1 MPFSFDGNDP
11 LVTAQSPSEEET
23 LRFSPL
29 DSSLSY
35 SATASSLEVVPTKE
49 IEDKQKHETVSKN
62 VKNYGS
68 PTGND
73 INTRHVSGKKIDM
86 KHTQFALS
94 AGMMLGVRE
103 TVGGV
108 GSISD
113 AADFDE
119 TKPTIL
125 EEECARVER
134 VKIPPGAYFISSQFA
149 SLPYRYKFKAYA
161 PHIFAR
167 MREHAGVD
175 KQRFLH
181 SICGNDAFIEFVS
194 NAKSGQF
201 FFYSRDG
208 RYMIKTQTQEEKDF
222 LRLILPHYYTH
233 LRENPHS
240 FITHFYG
247 MYRVKIPD
255 LGKSIHFV
263 IMKSVFNTDRE
274 IHKIWDLKGSTLGRR
289 AKRGDGVSKDLDFV
303 DEGRK
308 LKVHPSTKTAIMK
321 QLKKD
326 SDFLAKM
333 HIMDYSLLFGV
344 HVCTQAEEE
353 SEKNM
358 IRSKLMESSIRSN
371 TPMRRLKKKEFD
383 DNGGKN
389 GVLKYIFES
398 TKGLF
403 GLVPEEER
411 TQQSE
416 DDSDSDRDDK
426 VSNGSGSGSNELRTI
441 LSSLSSSVSTQAMIN
456 PYTKRDDLGIISGES
471 KEIYF
476 AGIIDILQS
485 YNTRKWGE
493 TIMRKAAGGNEKA
506 ISCVN
511 PEAYAE
517 RFVEFIE
524 DIIEE

>member
-1 MPFSFDGNDP
+1 VTYNLDKPTEHFLPNRMPFSFDGNDP

-194 NAKSGQF
+194 NAKSGQV
-201 FFYSRDG
+201 R
-208 RYMIKTQTQEEKDF
+208 
-222 LRLILPHYYTH
+222 
-233 LRENPHS
+233 
-240 FITHFYG
+240 
-247 MYRVKIPD
+247 
-255 LGKSIHFV
+255 
-263 IMKSVFNTDRE
+263 IMC
-274 IHKIWDLKGSTLGRR
+274 DLKNCY
-289 AKRGDGVSKDLDFV
+289 FV
-303 DEGRK
+303 
-308 LKVHPSTKTAIMK
+308 LP
-321 QLKKD
+321 
-326 SDFLAKM
+326 
-333 HIMDYSLLFGV
+333 FG
-344 HVCTQAEEE
+344 
-353 SEKNM
+353 
-358 IRSKLMESSIRSN
+358 
-371 TPMRRLKKKEFD
+371 
-383 DNGGKN
+383 
-389 GVLKYIFES
+389 
-398 TKGLF
+398 
-403 GLVPEEER
+403 
-411 TQQSE
+411 
-416 DDSDSDRDDK
+416 
-426 VSNGSGSGSNELRTI
+426 
-441 LSSLSSSVSTQAMIN
+441 
-456 PYTKRDDLGIISGES
+456 
-471 KEIYF
+471 
-476 AGIIDILQS
+476 
-485 YNTRKWGE
+485 
-493 TIMRKAAGGNEKA
+493 
-506 ISCVN
+506 
-511 PEAYAE
+511 
-517 RFVEFIE
+517 
-524 DIIEE
+524 

>member
-1 MPFSFDGNDP
+1 
-11 LVTAQSPSEEET
+11 
-23 LRFSPL
+23 
-29 DSSLSY
+29 
-35 SATASSLEVVPTKE
+35 
-49 IEDKQKHETVSKN
+49 
-62 VKNYGS
+62 
-68 PTGND
+68 
-73 INTRHVSGKKIDM
+73 
-86 KHTQFALS
+86 
-94 AGMMLGVRE
+94 
-103 TVGGV
+103 
-108 GSISD
+108 
-113 AADFDE
+113 
-119 TKPTIL
+119 
-125 EEECARVER
+125 
-134 VKIPPGAYFISSQFA
+134 
-149 SLPYRYKFKAYA
+149 
-161 PHIFAR
+161 
-167 MREHAGVD
+167 
-175 KQRFLH
+175 
-181 SICGNDAFIEFVS
+181 
-194 NAKSGQF
+194 
-201 FFYSRDG
+201 
-208 RYMIKTQTQEEKDF
+208 MIKTQTQEEKDF

>member
-1 MPFSFDGNDP
+1 MPVTFEDNDT
-11 LVTAQSPSEEET
+11 LMTAQAASEEES

-29 DSSLSY
+29 NSSYSY
-35 SATASSLEVVPTKE
+35 SATMSSLEVVPTKE
-49 IEDKQKHETVSKN
+49 IGDRQKEILPSSDR
-62 VKNYGS
+62 NYGS
-68 PTGND
+68 PVGND

-94 AGMMLGVRE
+94 AGMMLGVRN

-108 GSISD
+108 NSVSD
-113 AADFDE
+113 EADFDE
-119 TKPTIL
+119 TKPIVL
-125 EEECARVER
+125 EEECARVEK

-161 PHIFAR
+161 PHIFSR
-167 MREHAGVD
+167 IREHAGVE

-201 FFYSRDG
+201 FFYSHDG
-208 RYMIKTQTQEEKDF
+208 RYMIKTQTQEEKNF
-222 LRLILPHYYTH
+222 LREILPHYYTH

-263 IMKSVFNTDRE
+263 IMKSVFNTEKE

-308 LKVHPSTKTAIMK
+308 LKVGPNTKTSIMG

-326 SDFLAKM
+326 ADFLAKM
-333 HIMDYSLLFGV
+333 HIMDYSLLLGV
-344 HVCTQAEEE
+344 HVCTKAEEE
-353 SEKNM
+353 SEKNL
-358 IRSKLMESSIRSN
+358 IRSQFMERLRSN
-371 TPMRRLKKKEFD
+371 TPSRRIQKLQLEE
-383 DNGGKN
+383 NGGKD
-389 GVLKYIFES
+389 GVLKQFFES
-398 TKGLF
+398 ARDMLGLF
-403 GLVPEEER
+403 NEEEM

-426 VSNGSGSGSNELRTI
+426 ASKPAETSELRTI
-441 LSSLSSSVSTQAMIN
+441 LPSLSPSVPAIGVTPH
-456 PYTKRDDLGIISGES
+456 PYTSRDDFGIKSVSGES

-493 TIMRKAAGGNEKA
+493 NMMRKAVGGNEKA
-506 ISCVN
+506 ISCVH

-524 DIIEE
+524 CMIEE